1 MFSKNN
7 KNGGNEFYHTKGPPS
22 RHHQRLDYTLAV
34 VVIVIVRRISC
45 MCVLVRVYLC
55 ILVSMCVCMCR
66 KFECVLESLYDRNN
80 VVAFFGFFFSIIFNF
95 LFLFLCDITT
105 SGLYI
110 GTYDPPDVKE
120 LFEYL
125 KIFTLST
132 FLFFYFLFFAL
143 LYIHKFTVWG
153 TYPRHRRAVY
163 TIIIYTH
170 TTRAPEHI
178 KKETFNSKIMQ
189 LQRLR
194 CDSYTYIIYF
204 INI

>member
-1 MFSKNN
+1 MSFTTPKAPLP
-7 KNGGNEFYHTKGPPS
+7 GITKGSTILSPS
-22 RHHQRLDYTLAV
+22 SLLLLFVGYRV
-34 VVIVIVRRISC
+34 
-45 MCVLVRVYLC
+45 CVYQYVCIYVYQCL
-55 ILVSMCVCMCR
+55 CVCVCA
-66 KFECVLESLYDRNN
+66 ENLN
-80 VVAFFGFFFSIIFNF
+80 VSSNPYTTVITWLLFSDFFFSIIFNF

-170 TTRAPEHI
+170 ITRAPEHI